1 LRFGYA
7 VLLFLIAFL
16 PRVIRP
22 VSRPLVWYL
31 RSAYFIEA
39 VLGGDWANT
48 VYSEHPG
55 VTLMWPAGIGLKL
68 YWALSGI
75 TPAAHTLPPGFE
87 PIHFFGPVPRVEI
100 AAALFPL
107 ALLIALG
114 IVGAY
119 LMLRRLLDETTSAVA
134 GLLLALSPYY
144 VAQSKVL
151 HLDAAMATLM
161 VLSALALLVYR
172 QGYQWRWLIVSGAL
186 GGLAVLTKIPAAF
199 MVPFCGLVLLVDILF
214 GVSSTPAGAPGK
226 SSLGTSSSRFART
239 VLLRLVAPFIV
250 WLVAAALVYVAL
262 WPVMWVDPRKGLAAV
277 AWGFTR
283 HATTAHDSPT
293 LFLGRVIRDDPGP
306 LFYLV
311 SVLFRTSEVELAFLV
326 VAAVLGIALLLR
338 RLLPRAE
345 SPAERGSAADACSA
359 VDLGLLLGFAI
370 FFLAQMSLG
379 AKKMP
384 RYVLPSL
391 LALDVLAAAGIV
403 TWARKLAGRR
413 HWPRLTL
420 IVLPV
425 LIQAVLTLT
434 RHPYY
439 GTALN
444 WLAGGP
450 PAASRAILIGE
461 EGEGYAELAAYL
473 NARPDAG
480 RLTVAAQLKHVFN
493 QTFGGTTVEME
504 EGRGVAPPPV
514 DYLAFHRNYTARNY
528 KIGQWGRLWERY
540 APRTPERE
548 VRFDGVAYAWL
559 YPALPPDAGAE
570 HAQIARCGDRFRFL
584 GYDLR
589 RGEVAPGDR
598 VPVVLYWQAT
608 EPVTEDLSIF
618 LHLLGPAGER
628 LTPGQPVAGGELVWQ
643 DDGAADHGDRP
654 TWSWAPQETIIDPH
668 TVVLPADLPEG
679 EYVLTTGLY
688 DWQTGERL
696 PAYQSDGVRLAEDRI
711 PVATLAVRQPRTHPA
726 AWWARGLALLTV
738 LSALVGGLKWL
749 GLRMGTIQPLGPQ
762 AARRQTRRRG

>member
-1 LRFGYA
+1 VKNNQTVRRYDFLRLGYL
-7 VLLFLIAFL
+7 VLLFLLALL
-16 PRVIRP
+16 PRAIEP

-31 RSAYFIEA
+31 RSAHFIEA
-39 VLGGDWANT
+39 VLSGDWVNT

-75 TPAAHTLPPGFE
+75 TPAAHLVPPDFE
-87 PIHFFGPVPRVEI
+87 PIHFFGPVPRAEI
-100 AAALFPL
+100 AAALIPL

-119 LMLRRLLDETTSAVA
+119 LMLRRLFDEATSAVA

-144 VAQSKVL
+144 VAQSKIL

-161 VLSALALLVYR
+161 LLAALALLVYR
-172 QGYQWRWLIVSGAL
+172 RERQERWVLFSGVM
-186 GGLAVLTKIPAAF
+186 GGLALLVKIPALF
-199 MVPFCGLVLLVDILF
+199 LLPFAGLVLLADMARHAQHGARHARYVIRSVVIPLF
-214 GVSSTPAGAPGK
+214 TWC
-226 SSLGTSSSRFART
+226 
-239 VLLRLVAPFIV
+239 LVAV
-250 WLVAAALVYVAL
+250 VVYSAF
-262 WPVMWVDPRKGLAAV
+262 WPVMWVEPGRGLAAV
-277 AWGFTR
+277 RWGFSR

-293 LFLGRVIRDDPGP
+293 LFLGEVIREEPGP
-306 LFYLV
+306 LFYVV
-311 SVLFRTSEVELAFLV
+311 SLLFRTSEVELTFLV
-326 VAAVLGIALLLR
+326 VAMVLTIILLLYG
-338 RLLPRAE
+338 LLPRSE
-345 SPAERGSAADACSA
+345 SAID
-359 VDLGLLLGFAI
+359 LLLLLSFAI

-384 RYVLPSL
+384 RYILPSL
-391 LALDVLAAAGIV
+391 LMFDVLAAAGIV
-403 TWARKLAGRR
+403 AWARKLAGGRR
-413 HWPRLTL
+413 WLKL
-420 IVLPV
+420 ALVALPV
-425 LIQAVLTLT
+425 LAQAGLSLG

-493 QTFGGTTVEME
+493 QAFHGTTVEMDE
-504 EGRGVAPPPV
+504 RQWMARIPA

-528 KIGQWGRLWERY
+528 KIEQWGRLWERY
-540 APRTPERE
+540 APRRPGRE
-548 VRFDGVAYAWL
+548 IHFDGVPYAWL
-559 YPALPPDAGAE
+559 YPMLSPEVGPE
-570 HAQIARCGDRFRFL
+570 HALFTGLGDRFRFL

-589 RGEVAPGDR
+589 ETEAAPGDH
-598 VPVVLYWQAT
+598 VPLVLYWQAT

-618 LHLLGPAGER
+618 LHLLNPAGE
-628 LTPGQPVAGGELVWQ
+628 LIWQ

-654 TWSWAPQETIIDPH
+654 TWSWSPDETIIDPH
-668 TVVLPADLPEG
+668 TVVLPSDLPEG
-679 EYVLTTGLY
+679 EFVLTAGLY

-696 PAYQSDGVRLAEDRI
+696 PVYRSDGTRLTEDR
-711 PVATLAVRQPRTHPA
+711 VSLAALAVRQPRTHSA
-726 AWWARGLALLTV
+726 ARVARGLALLTV
-738 LSALVGGLKWL
+738 LSALVSGLGRFAL
-749 GLRMGTIQPLGPQ
+749 VGERDDGIGNGT
-762 AARRQTRRRG
+762 